1 MIKHFLTFIFLAF
14 TVQANAASN
23 AGTAVFQS
31 KEGGAN
37 STTRFEY
44 LDESTSRMDVE
55 GQKNG
60 DAYML
65 FKGGKALVVTHTQG
79 QTIVMDMA
87 QLSSMA
93 SSFGV
98 ATDQSTK
105 GFTSSIDSMK
115 ATGKKETVA
124 GIQGEVYQ
132 LEWLENGEKRQD
144 ELVLS
149 KDKKARAYT
158 RAWMN
163 AIRMMQKAGAQ
174 QEIKGDHLVAR
185 LDKKKLGILRL
196 GDRFELKSI
205 KSSSPDVARFE
216 VPESTMEMPN
226 LGSLFGG
233 QSGNAAAS
241 GAAAAAGAATAGGEA
256 AAQTES
262 SGGLWGSMKNK
273 FKNKGD
279 RQANRQA
286 SRTDRAVD
294 RATDEATDQAVGAA
308 VGKSVDKIFGKIF
321 K

>member
-1 MIKHFLTFIFLAF
+1 MIKNVFAIILLIFS
-14 TVQANAASN
+14 TQAAAGSN
-23 AGTAVFQS
+23 GGAAVFQS
-31 KEGGAN
+31 KEAGAS

-44 LDESTSRMDVE
+44 LDESTSRMGVE
-55 GQKNG
+55 GQKNA
-60 DAYML
+60 DSYML
-65 FKGGKALVVTHTQG
+65 FKDGKALVVTHTQG

-87 QLSSMA
+87 QLANMA
-93 SSFGV
+93 SSLGA
-98 ATDQSTK
+98 ATGQSTK
-105 GFTSSIDSMK
+105 GFTSSVDSMN

-124 GIQGEVYQ
+124 GIKGEIYQ
-132 LEWLENGEKRQD
+132 LEWVENGEKRQD

-149 KDKKARAYT
+149 KDRNVRAYT

-163 AIRMMQKAGAQ
+163 AIRVMQEAGAQ

-196 GDRFELKSI
+196 GERFELKSI
-205 KSSSPDVARFE
+205 KSGSPDAARFE
-216 VPESTMEMPN
+216 APESTMDMPD

-233 QSGNAAAS
+233 QSGNAAA
-241 GAAAAAGAATAGGEA
+241 AATEAGAVAGEA

-262 SGGLWGSMKNK
+262 SGGVWGSLKDK
-273 FKNKGD
+273 FKKKSD
-279 RQANRQA
+279 RQANRQT

-294 RATDEATDQAVGAA
+294 RATDQATDQAVGAA

>member
-1 MIKHFLTFIFLAF
+1 MIKHLLAFIFLTF
-14 TVQANAASN
+14 TVHAIAASN

-55 GQKNG
+55 GQKDG
-60 DAYML
+60 DSYML
-65 FKGGKALVVTHTQG
+65 FKGDKALVVTHTQG

-93 SSFGV
+93 SSFGA
-98 ATDQSTK
+98 ATGQSTK
-105 GFTSSIDSMK
+105 GFTSSVDSMK
-115 ATGKKETVA
+115 ATGKKQTVA
-124 GIQGEVYQ
+124 GIKGEIYQ
-132 LEWLENGEKRQD
+132 LEWVENGEKRQD

-158 RAWMN
+158 RAWTN
-163 AIRMMQKAGAQ
+163 AIRVMQKAGAQ
-174 QEIKGDHLVAR
+174 QEIKGDHLMAR

-226 LGSLFGG
+226 LGNLFGG
-233 QSGNAAAS
+233 QSGNAAVS
-241 GAAAAAGAATAGGEA
+241 GAAAGAGAATAAGEA
-256 AAQTES
+256 AAQAEP
-262 SGGLWGSMKNK
+262 SGGLWGSFKDK
-273 FKNKGD
+273 FSKKTD
-279 RQANRQA
+279 RQADRQA
-286 SRTDRAVD
+286 SRTDHAID

-308 VGKSVDKIFGKIF
+308 VGKSVEKIFGKIF